1 MRVLERCIPSAAPEV
16 KVQIDALRQ
25 AFSNDTSKAFELKP
39 DLGLRSPSVESKPT
53 PPGLYSQGPPTQGGQ
68 GWAQMQ
74 DTLSSKTISPS
85 NGYGQQFQQPPAQ
98 AMPYTTTGFPMQ
110 GHTAYSQQALPQIS
124 TAPTGYPLEPVI
136 SNEQQQTPVWDPS
149 GIFSQWNNAFGPPAQ
164 AQQTPPAAA
173 QQDPRMQLPTSAPAM
188 PPPPQQQQQ
197 QQSPQHV
204 YSQQMPAP
212 SASMMPTVTPVMW
225 QNAFTDAYVS
235 GHGHKR
241 FRDDGGGDGYGG
253 YQKRRG

>member
-25 AFSNDTSKAFELKP
+25 AFSNDISHPFELKP

-53 PPGLYSQGPPTQGGQ
+53 PPGVYNQNLPAQGGQ
-68 GWAQMQ
+68 VWPQMQ
-74 DTLSSKTISPS
+74 DPLSSKTLSPS
-85 NGYGQQFQQPPAQ
+85 SEYGQSAFQQPPVQ
-98 AMPYTTTGFPMQ
+98 PTMPFTTSGFPAQ
-110 GHTAYSQQALPQIS
+110 GQAAYNHHGLPQIS
-124 TAPTGYPLEPVI
+124 TAPAGFPLEPVI

-149 GIFSQWNNAFGPPAQ
+149 GIFSQWNNAFGPPSQ
-164 AQQTPPAAA
+164 PQQTPPA
-173 QQDPRMQLPTSAPAM
+173 QQMQHPTSAPAM
-188 PPPPQQQQQ
+188 PPQQHQQQQQQ

-204 YSQQMPAP
+204 YSQQLPAG
-212 SASMMPTVTPVMW
+212 AGQSMMPTVTPVMW

-241 FRDDGGGDGYGG
+241 VRDDGADGYGG